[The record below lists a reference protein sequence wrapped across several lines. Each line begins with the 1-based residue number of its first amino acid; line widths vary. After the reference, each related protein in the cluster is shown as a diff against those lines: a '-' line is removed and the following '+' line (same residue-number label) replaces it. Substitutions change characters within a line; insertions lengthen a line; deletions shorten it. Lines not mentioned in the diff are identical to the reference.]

1 MTLTQALRLR
11 TLLGRFGALCCFLA
25 LAAVLDGIVV
35 KFREPFNVFA
45 VLPGETMEING
56 PTEERVKDPGDLEWV
71 SSSPE
76 LSLEVE
82 KVHSGYFLGG
92 RMWQG
97 TLKVG
102 QGIAAGKYA
111 VAMRPKQT
119 DPKKPA
125 EALVFRVT
133 VYPDAASRQRQALS
147 LVRRYL
153 GVAPGL
159 AALFMVPGMVLAFA
173 GVFLLSWPIDRLLA
187 AQGQGEIYRVTRG
200 EGILEVGFGLGTEH
214 GVQAGDRLPVF
225 DPEGRRTAF
234 VEVKEAT
241 ETDTVGWVGAGQD
254 VKPGYLVR
262 LARPDSGSG

>member
-11 TLLGRFGALCCFLA
+11 TFLGRLGALCCFLA
-25 LAAVLDGIVV
+25 LAAVLDSLVT

-45 VLPGETMEING
+45 VLPGETVEING
-56 PTEERVKDPGDLEWV
+56 PTEERVKEPQDLEWV

-102 QGIAAGKYA
+102 RGIAAGKYA
-111 VAMRPKQT
+111 VAVRPKQP
-119 DPKKPA
+119 DPGKPA

-147 LVRRYL
+147 LVRRHL

-159 AALFMVPGMVLAFA
+159 VALLLVPGIVLAFG
-173 GVFLLSWPIDRLLA
+173 GVFLLSWPIERLMA

-200 EGILEVGFGLGTEH
+200 EGILEVGFGLGTRH
-214 GVQAGDRLPVF
+214 GLQPGDRLPVF
-225 DPEGRRTAF
+225 DPKGRRTASI
-234 VEVKEAT
+234 EVKEAT
-241 ETDTVGWVGAGQD
+241 ETDAV
-254 VKPGYLVR
+254 
-262 LARPDSGSG
+262 